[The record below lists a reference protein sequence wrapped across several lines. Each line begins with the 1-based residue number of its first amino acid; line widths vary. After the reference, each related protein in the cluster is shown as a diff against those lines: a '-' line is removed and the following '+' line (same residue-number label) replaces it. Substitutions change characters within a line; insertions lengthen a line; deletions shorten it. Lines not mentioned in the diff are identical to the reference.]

1 LKVRIKFSKQGEM
14 RFIGHLDLMRFFQ
27 KVIRCSGTDIRYS
40 EGMSPHM
47 IMSFASPLGVG
58 LTSDGEYVDI
68 EVNSWTGR
76 EDLLER
82 LNASSVPEIRFL
94 DAVPVPE
101 GREDKAMSMVAAASY
116 NVSFREGKEPS
127 CCWKERVGPF
137 LAQDV
142 IEIEKISKKAA
153 KKAEMKTRR
162 YGKKM
167 ADPGT
172 FIRKINI
179 RPLIYRMDLSGQC
192 ISMLVSSGSEVN
204 LRPEEV
210 LAAFGA
216 FIGETVAFSD
226 LQINRT
232 DLYARDRENEL
243 SFIPLNK
250 V

>member
-1 LKVRIKFSKQGEM
+1 MKVRIKFSKQGEM

-27 KVIRCSGTDIRYS
+27 KVIRRSGTDIRYS

-68 EVNSWTGR
+68 EVNSWKGR
-76 EDLLER
+76 EELLES

-94 DAVPVPE
+94 DALPVSE
-101 GREDKAMSMVAAASY
+101 LREDKAMSMVAAASY
-116 NVSFREGKEPS
+116 IVSFREGREPS
-127 CCWKERVGPF
+127 GCWTESIEPF
-137 LAQDV
+137 LAQNV

-167 ADPGT
+167 ADPET

-179 RPLIYRMDLSGQC
+179 RPLIYGMELSGQG

-210 LAAFGA
+210 MAAFGA
-216 FIGETVAFSD
+216 FISEPVSFTD
-226 LQINRT
+226 LRINRT

-243 SFIPLNK
+243 SFLPLNQ